1 MFEKT
6 KGKIDTLVNDRVTAP
21 VRTSVVISVTALV
34 IAGIALIVAVNK

>member
-21 VRTSVVISVTALV
+21 VRTSVVISVTAL
-34 IAGIALIVAVNK
+34 ILAGIALMIAANK

>member
-21 VRTSVVISVTALV
+21 VRTSVVISVTALIV
-34 IAGIALIVAVNK
+34 AGIALMVAVSK